1 MPHSGMDLIPGYLI
15 VLGNHTNK
23 SMLGLKGLLV
33 NGVHLFFLKTI
44 ILFYINIFFASTHI
58 QQIQFIQYELKI
70 IQLNFKKL
78 S

>member
-33 NGVHLFFLKTI
+33 NSCLITVVGTLVLFKNNYFVL
-44 ILFYINIFFASTHI
+44 H
-58 QQIQFIQYELKI
+58 
-70 IQLNFKKL
+70 
-78 S
+78 